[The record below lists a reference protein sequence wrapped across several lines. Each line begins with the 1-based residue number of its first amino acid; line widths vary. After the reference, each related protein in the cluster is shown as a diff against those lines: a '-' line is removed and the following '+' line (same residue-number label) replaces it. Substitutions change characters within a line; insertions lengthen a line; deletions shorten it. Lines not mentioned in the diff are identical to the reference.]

1 MFAATLFC
9 QVLLA
14 TAVYAVPT
22 SKERFAQR
30 AARRATGFAH
40 QSQPKTLSPGTAQ
53 SNLITNN
60 SHVDYSPNWGG
71 AVLVADTVTIP
82 VRNSVRHEFHTHC
95 ISCGFQATYTS
106 VTGTFVVPTPSQP
119 SGGSDSYSASA
130 WVGIDGD
137 TCQTAILQT
146 GLDFTVS
153 GSSVTYD
160 GTRLQPVCIVSKA
173 HARFMIAWY
182 EWYPDFAYD
191 FTDISFSAGDTV
203 TVSVTATSLTG
214 GTATIT
220 NESTGQTVSH
230 TFSDQPSL
238 CEYNAEWIVEDFESG
253 GSLVSF
259 ANFGTVTF
267 TGASATTNSG
277 TTVGPSGST
286 LIDIEQDSTVLTSV
300 STNSDSVT
308 ISYVG

>member
-1 MFAATLFC
+1 MFAATLLC

-14 TAVYAVPT
+14 TAAFAVPT

-30 AARRATGFAH
+30 AARRAAGFSH
-40 QSQPKTLSPGTAQ
+40 QSQPKTLSQGSAQ
-53 SNLITNN
+53 ANLITNN

-71 AVLVADTVTIP
+71 AVLVANT
-82 VRNSVRHEFHTHC
+82 
-95 ISCGFQATYTS
+95 ATYTS
-106 VTGTFVVPTPSQP
+106 VTGTFVVPTPSEP
-119 SGGSDSYSASA
+119 SGESGSHSASA

-160 GTRLQPVCIVSKA
+160 
-173 HARFMIAWY
+173 AWY
-182 EWYPDFAYD
+182 EWYPDYAHD
-191 FTDISFSAGDTV
+191 FSDISFSAGDTV
-203 TVSVTATSLTG
+203 TVSVTATSLSD

-230 TFSDQPSL
+230 TFSGQPSL

-253 GSLVSF
+253 GSLVPF

-267 TGASATTNSG
+267 TDASAKTTSG
-277 TTVGPSGST
+277 STVGPSGST
-286 LIDIEQDSTVLTSV
+286 IINIEQNNKVLTSV
-300 STNSDSVT
+300 STASDSVAV
-308 ISYVG
+308 SYVG